1 MKLVT
6 FTHARQ
12 TSIGA
17 LIGVDPGEPGGFV
30 LDLAPAARASQRRDG
45 KPSALAS
52 IDSMLGLLEAGRGAM
67 GEARRLVRDA
77 ERALAKTNTALPRGL
92 ARVLLPA
99 KAVRFEAPIPRP
111 PKFVCVGLNY
121 RDHAAEVGA
130 QLPEAPVLFSKFA
143 SSVIGP
149 GARIQLPAASAKVD
163 YEAELAIVIG
173 KRARD
178 VAKDKAG
185 DVIAGYTIVN
195 DVSARDLQFA
205 RNQWLAGK
213 SLDTFG
219 VMGPA
224 LVTADEIADP
234 HALSV
239 RTWVN
244 DELRQN
250 STTAQLVFG
259 VSELIADMSRLWTL
273 EPGDVIA
280 TGTPG
285 GVGISF
291 KPPRFLKSGDRV
303 RIEIEGLGTLS
314 NPVV

>member
-6 FTHARQ
+6 FTHKRE
-12 TSIGA
+12 TRIGA
-17 LIGVDPGEPGGFV
+17 LIGVEPGEAGGFV
-30 LDLAPAARASQRRDG
+30 LDLAPAAKAAARRAG
-45 KPSALAS
+45 KASALAG
-52 IDSMLGLLEAGRGAM
+52 IDSMVGLLEAGRGAM
-67 GEARRLVRDA
+67 AEARKLVRET
-77 ERALAKTNTALPRGL
+77 ERVLATASTVPAGL

-99 KAVRFEAPIPRP
+99 KAVRLQAPIPRP

-130 QLPEAPVLFSKFA
+130 QLPAAPVLFSKFS

-149 GARIQLPAASAKVD
+149 GETIRIPAATSQAD

-173 KRARD
+173 KRAKD
-178 VAKDKAG
+178 VAKDKAF

-213 SLDTFG
+213 TPDTFG

-224 LVTADEIADP
+224 LVTADEIDDP
-234 HALSV
+234 HALDV
-239 RTWVN
+239 RTFVN
-244 DELRQN
+244 GERRQN
-250 STTAQLVFG
+250 SNTNQLVFG
-259 VSELIADMSRLWTL
+259 IAELIADMSRLWTL

-291 KPPRFLKSGDRV
+291 KPPRYLKAGDRV
-303 RIEIEGLGTLS
+303 RVEIEKLGSLE
-314 NPVV
+314 NPVA